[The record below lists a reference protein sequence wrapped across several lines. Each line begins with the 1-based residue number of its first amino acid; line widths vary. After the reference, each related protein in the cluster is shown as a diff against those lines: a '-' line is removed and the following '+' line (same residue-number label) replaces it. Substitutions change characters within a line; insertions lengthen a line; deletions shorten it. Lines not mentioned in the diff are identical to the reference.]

1 MPDTLLPLAIAAA
14 YLGLV
19 NLLTYVLFA
28 FDKRRSRVR
37 GRRISESNL
46 LLWSAVG
53 GTPAAKL
60 AQHRLR
66 HKTVKQPFAR
76 QLNMIIWV
84 QILAIVFIVFP
95 QVRILLWQG
104 VDIVKSLL

>member
-1 MPDTLLPLAIAAA
+1 MPDSLLPIAIAAA

-19 NLLTYVLFA
+19 NLLTYTLFA
-28 FDKRRSRVR
+28 FDKRRARVR
-37 GRRISESNL
+37 GRRVSESNL

-60 AQHRLR
+60 AQRRLR

-76 QLNMIIWV
+76 QLNLLVWLQALLLVLVI
-84 QILAIVFIVFP
+84 FP
-95 QVRILLWQG
+95 QVRAFLWQG
-104 VDIVKSLL
+104 VDLVTGQF

>member
-1 MPDTLLPLAIAAA
+1 MPDSLLPIAIATA

-19 NLLTYVLFA
+19 NLLTYTLFA
-28 FDKRRSRVR
+28 FDKRRARVR
-37 GRRISESNL
+37 GRRVSESNL

-60 AQHRLR
+60 AQRRLR

-76 QLNMIIWV
+76 QLNMLVWV
-84 QILAIVFIVFP
+84 QALLLVLVIFP
-95 QVRILLWQG
+95 RVREFLWQG
-104 VDIVKSLL
+104 IDLVTGQI

>member
-1 MPDTLLPLAIAAA
+1 MPDSLLPIAIAAA

-19 NLLTYVLFA
+19 NLLTYTLFA
-28 FDKRRSRVR
+28 FDKRRARVR
-37 GRRISESNL
+37 GRRVSESNL

-60 AQHRLR
+60 AQRRLR

-76 QLNMIIWV
+76 QLNLLVWFQALFLVLVI
-84 QILAIVFIVFP
+84 FP
-95 QVRILLWQG
+95 QVRTFLWQG
-104 VDIVKSLL
+104 VGLATGQF

>member
-1 MPDTLLPLAIAAA
+1 MPDSLLPLAIAAA

-19 NLLTYVLFA
+19 NLLTYILFA
-28 FDKRRSRVR
+28 FDKRRSRAR
-37 GRRISESNL
+37 GRRVSESNL

-60 AQHRLR
+60 AQRRLR

-76 QLNMIIWV
+76 QLNLIVWLQV
-84 QILAIVFIVFP
+84 LAVVFVAFP
-95 QVRILLWQG
+95 QVRALIWQG
-104 VDIVKSLL
+104 VDLVQGLL

>member
-1 MPDTLLPLAIAAA
+1 MPDSMLPLAIAAA

-28 FDKRRSRVR
+28 FDKRRSRAR

-46 LLWSAVG
+46 LMWSAVG
-53 GTPAAKL
+53 GTPAAKF
-60 AQHRLR
+60 AQKRLR

-76 QLNMIIWV
+76 QLNMILWT
-84 QILAIVFIVFP
+84 QILVIVFIAFP
-95 QVRILLWQG
+95 QVRALLWQG
-104 VDIVKSLL
+104 VDLVKDLL

>member
-1 MPDTLLPLAIAAA
+1 MPDSLLPMAIAAA

-28 FDKRRSRVR
+28 IDKRRSRTR
-37 GRRISESNL
+37 GRRIRESNML
-46 LLWSAVG
+46 MWSAVG

-60 AQHRLR
+60 AQRSLR

-76 QLNMIIWV
+76 QLNLIIWGQV
-84 QILAIVFIVFP
+84 LLIIFIAFP
-95 QVRILLWQG
+95 QVRSLLWDA
-104 VDIVKSLL
+104 VDIVKGLL

>member
-1 MPDTLLPLAIAAA
+1 MPDSLLPMAIAAA
-14 YLGLV
+14 YLALV
-19 NLLTYVLFA
+19 NLVTYILFA
-28 FDKRRSRVR
+28 FDKRRARVR

-60 AQHRLR
+60 AQKRLR

-76 QLNMIIWV
+76 QLNAIIWV
-84 QILAIVFIVFP
+84 QILIVVFIAFP
-95 QVRILLWQG
+95 QVRALLWQALTF
-104 VDIVKSLL
+104 VKGLF